1 MPARQWMKVS
11 PRDQGKPRAILTVDD
26 LSRFLADAKVVESDP
41 AAVRARVIG
50 NVLATVRAAL
60 DEMEP

>member
-1 MPARQWMKVS
+1 MPARQWMKVP

-26 LSRFLADAKVVESDP
+26 LSRFLAEAKAAESDP